1 MFPTMTCSATLVG
14 GICVLATTYLFY
26 LLVVALSFNPLRS
39 LPGPS
44 VGVFLGNHLNL
55 VLNAE
60 ISPRA
65 YELLTRKYGRTMRIR
80 GLGPW
85 DERLLTLDP
94 VAITHILKN
103 IAVYEKPL
111 LSRRI
116 INNLI
121 GCGMLSAEGRLYKR
135 LRRVATPA
143 FSVYNMRALVPHVF
157 KKAHQLTNRWLSIMK
172 DHEDEG
178 EWLTIDVCHWLSRA
192 TFDVIGLAGLGYDFD
207 AIQDETNPLFIA
219 YRDMFEKGLSQTS
232 TLRTLVVGYL
242 PFLNVIFRNRTVRQC
257 QTVIRDI
264 TGRLILDRKRQ
275 LEEAAALEIPHS
287 GRDLLSLLI
296 GANTMQDVPPE
307 SRVSDSELLDSI
319 NTFIFAGS
327 DTSSLAMT
335 WTLLLLAKHPATQT
349 RLRTELLSLGLSRHA
364 DEMAEEEMQG
374 FFASLAELP
383 FFHNIVRES
392 LRLIPPVH
400 SSMRVATRTD
410 IIPLKYTVRR
420 KDGEATSIE
429 VPRGTFI
436 HVPVEGFNLD
446 KDVWGD
452 DSWDFNPD
460 RWDNLP
466 ERAREMPGLFSN
478 ILTFSAGPRSC
489 IGFRFALIGVK
500 TMLYFLIVNFVFEE
514 AESKVVKHNTVL
526 MRPYISGRFHDGSQC
541 PLRVSVYRSA

>member
-1 MFPTMTCSATLVG
+1 LVG
-14 GICVLATTYLFY
+14 GICVLGAYIFY
-26 LLVVALSFNPLRS
+26 LLAVALSSNPLRS
-39 LPGPS
+39 LPGPP
-44 VGVFLGNHLNL
+44 VRGYFGNHLNL

-80 GLGPW
+80 GFGLW

-103 IAVYEKPL
+103 TAVYEKPL

-121 GCGMLSAEGRLYKR
+121 GCGMLSAEGQSYKR

-157 KKAHQLTNRWLSIMK
+157 KKAQQLTNRWLSIMK
-172 DHEDEG
+172 KHEDEG
-178 EWLTIDVCHWLSRA
+178 EYLNIDVCHWLSRA
-192 TFDVIGLAGLGYDFD
+192 TFDVIGLAGLDYNFD

-232 TLRTLVVGYL
+232 SLRTLVVGYL
-242 PFLNVIFRNRTVRQC
+242 PFLNRNRTVRRC

-287 GRDLLSLLI
+287 GKDLLSLLI
-296 GANTMQDVPPE
+296 RANMMQDVPPE
-307 SRVSDSELLDSI
+307 SRVSDGELLDSI

-349 RLRTELLSLGLSRHA
+349 RLRAELLSLGLSRHV
-364 DEMAEEEMQG
+364 DEMTEEEMQKA
-374 FFASLAELP
+374 FASVAELP

-400 SSMRVATRTD
+400 SSMRVAIRTD

-420 KDGEATSIE
+420 KDDEATSIE
-429 VPRGTFI
+429 VPKGTFI
-436 HVPVEGFNLD
+436 HIPVEGFNLD

-466 ERAREMPGLFSN
+466 QRAREMPGLFSN

-541 PLRVSVYRSA
+541 PLRVSVYRSP

>member
-1 MFPTMTCSATLVG
+1 MFSTMTCPVTLVG
-14 GICVLATTYLFY
+14 GICVLGAYIFY
-26 LLVVALSFNPLRS
+26 LLAVVLSFNPLRS
-39 LPGPS
+39 LPGPP
-44 VGVFLGNHLNL
+44 VRGYLGNHLNL
-55 VLNAE
+55 ILNAE

-65 YELLTRKYGRTMRIR
+65 YELLIRKYGRTMRIR

-103 IAVYEKPL
+103 TAVYEKPL

-135 LRRVATPA
+135 LRRIATPA

-157 KKAHQLTNRWLSIMK
+157 RKARQLTNRWLSIMK
-172 DHEDEG
+172 DHEDGG
-178 EWLTIDVCHWLSRA
+178 EYLIIDVCHWLSRA
-192 TFDVIGLAGLGYDFD
+192 TFDVIGLAGLDYNFD
-207 AIQDETNPLFIA
+207 AIQNETNPLFIA

-232 TLRTLVVGYL
+232 SLRTLVVGYL
-242 PFLNVIFRNRTVRQC
+242 PFLNVLFRNRTVRRC

-275 LEEAAALEIPHS
+275 LEEAADLEILHP

-296 GANTMQDVPPE
+296 RANTMQDVPPE
-307 SRVSDSELLDSI
+307 SRVSDGELLDNI

-335 WTLLLLAKHPATQT
+335 WTLLLLAKHPATQN

-364 DEMAEEEMQG
+364 DEITEEEMQRS
-374 FFASLAELP
+374 FASLAELP

-420 KDGEATSIE
+420 KDGEATSVE

-436 HVPVEGFNLD
+436 HIPVEGFNLD

-452 DSWDFNPD
+452 DAWDFNPD

-478 ILTFSAGPRSC
+478 ILTFSGGPRSC

-500 TMLYFLIVNFVFEE
+500 AMLYFLIVNFIFEE
-514 AESKVVKHNTVL
+514 AESKVVKHNMVL

>member
-1 MFPTMTCSATLVG
+1 MLSSMTCLITLVG
-14 GICVLATTYLFY
+14 GICVLGAYIFY
-26 LLVVALSFNPLRS
+26 RLAIAPSFDPLHS
-39 LPGPS
+39 LPGPP
-44 VGVFLGNHLNL
+44 VKGYFGNHLNL

-80 GLGPW
+80 GFGPW

-94 VAITHILKN
+94 VAVAHILKN
-103 IAVYEKPL
+103 TAVYEKPL

-121 GCGMLSAEGRLYKR
+121 GCGMLSAEGQLYKR
-135 LRRVATPA
+135 LRRIATPA
-143 FSVYNMRALVPHVF
+143 FSAYNMRALVPHVF
-157 KKAHQLTNRWLSIMK
+157 KKAQQLTNRWLSIMK
-172 DHEDEG
+172 EHEHER
-178 EWLTIDVCHWLSRA
+178 EYLSINVCHWLSRA
-192 TFDVIGLAGLGYDFD
+192 TFDVIGLAGLDYNFD
-207 AIQDETNPLFIA
+207 AIQDETNPLFTA
-219 YRDMFEKGLSQTS
+219 YRDMFEKGLSQTGS
-232 TLRTLVVGYL
+232 LRTLVVGYL
-242 PFLNVIFRNRTVRQC
+242 PFLNVIFRNKTVRRC
-257 QTVIRDI
+257 QMVIRDI
-264 TGRLILDRKRQ
+264 TGQLIRDRKRQ
-275 LEEAAALEIPHS
+275 LEEAATLEIPYS

-296 GANTMQDVPPE
+296 RANTIQDVPPE
-307 SRVSDSELLDSI
+307 SHVSDGELLDSI

-335 WTLLLLAKHPATQT
+335 WTLLLLARHPAMQT
-349 RLRTELLSLGLSRHA
+349 RLRTELLSLGLSRHV
-364 DEMAEEEMQG
+364 DEMTEEEMQRI
-374 FFASLAELP
+374 FTSLAEFS

-410 IIPLKYTVRR
+410 IIPLKYAIRS

-429 VPRGTFI
+429 VPKGTFI
-436 HVPVEGFNLD
+436 HIPVEGFNLD

-466 ERAREMPGLFSN
+466 QRAKELPGLFSN

-541 PLRVSVYRSA
+541 PLKVSVYRPP

>member
-1 MFPTMTCSATLVG
+1 MTCPVTLVG
-14 GICVLATTYLFY
+14 GICVIGAYIFY
-26 LLVVALSFNPLRS
+26 LLAVALFFNPLRS
-39 LPGPS
+39 LPGPP
-44 VGVFLGNHLNL
+44 VRGYFGNHLNL

-80 GLGPW
+80 GFGVW

-103 IAVYEKPL
+103 TAVYEKPL

-121 GCGMLSAEGRLYKR
+121 GCGMLSAEGQSYKR

-157 KKAHQLTNRWLSIMK
+157 KKAQQLTNRWLSIMK
-172 DHEDEG
+172 EHEDEG
-178 EWLTIDVCHWLSRA
+178 EYLNIDVCHWLSRA
-192 TFDVIGLAGLGYDFD
+192 TFDVIGLAGLDYNFD

-232 TLRTLVVGYL
+232 SLRTLVVGYL
-242 PFLNVIFRNRTVRQC
+242 PFLNVIFRNRTVRRC

-275 LEEAAALEIPHS
+275 LEEAVALEIPHS
-287 GRDLLSLLI
+287 GKDLLSLLI
-296 GANTMQDVPPE
+296 RANTMQDVPPE
-307 SRVSDSELLDSI
+307 SRVSDGELLDSI

-349 RLRTELLSLGLSRHA
+349 RLRAELLSLGLSRLV
-364 DEMAEEEMQG
+364 DEMTEEEMQKV
-374 FFASLAELP
+374 FASLAELP

-429 VPRGTFI
+429 VPKGTFI
-436 HVPVEGFNLD
+436 HIPVEGFNLD

-466 ERAREMPGLFSN
+466 QRAREMPGLFSN